1 MKRYLISLLSMTL
14 LMVVVSFILM
24 WAKPDFFLPIMPVVA
39 LFLAVVY
46 GVQHVVIR
54 RSMDRDARNFVRIYF
69 VATTIALIVNLV
81 VIIAW
86 ALTHVST
93 MKPFLV
99 WYFVCYFA
107 FLVFETVVQLLFV
120 RGIRR

>member
-54 RSMDRDARNFVRIYF
+54 RSKDRDARNFVRIYF

-93 MKPFLV
+93 MKPF
-99 WYFVCYFA
+99 
-107 FLVFETVVQLLFV
+107 
-120 RGIRR
+120 